1 MKYYSSIKKL
11 LFLTSRAVRWREHHS
26 DTLARRVI
34 LEQWVTFA
42 LSVIL
47 ARWVNFARRVIFAR
61 TFESR
66 LLGRRIYETL
76 VQLNTL
82 VL

>member
-26 DTLARRVI
+26 DTLAQVVTLARRVI

-47 ARWVNFARRVIFAR
+47 ARWVNFAWSFVFAR
-61 TFESR
+61 TKTF
-66 LLGRRIYETL
+66 
-76 VQLNTL
+76 QKKH
-82 VL
+82 